1 VIADRAALAA
11 PASGRGTAEGFPE
24 EGFRLLERSGA
35 LRALLPAPGAP
46 ARPAEEWALV
56 RRVAAED
63 GSLGRIVDGHLN
75 GVERVLA
82 LAPPALAAAERAAL
96 RAGARRIGVWG
107 ADPLPD
113 EGSPARLAGDRVHG
127 VKVFCS
133 GAGGV
138 DRALVTVR
146 GEGPAPMLAYLDVT
160 RGVRIDRDWYR
171 GAGLRASESHRVEL
185 DGTPVVAV
193 LGRPGE
199 LGREPLF
206 SRDAIRT
213 AASWAGIADRA
224 AEEGLAAIRRRG
236 APDDLAGLAAGRIL
250 AAVGTID
257 AWLERA
263 ARAARDP
270 DADLAELSVTL
281 RAEVA
286 DACRRICDEA
296 ARAAGSRA
304 LVDGGALD
312 RCRRDLDIFLLQHRL
327 DPMVARLGRGAL
339 ERRG

>member
-1 VIADRAALAA
+1 VIADR
-11 PASGRGTAEGFPE
+11 PASPAPGPGRGTAEGFPE

-35 LRALLPAPGAP
+35 LRALIAAPGERT
-46 ARPAEEWALV
+46 RPADEWALV

-75 GVERVLA
+75 GVERVLG
-82 LAPPALAAAERAAL
+82 LAPDALAASERAAL
-96 RAGARRIGVWG
+96 VAGGRRIGVWG
-107 ADPLPD
+107 ADPVPG
-113 EGSPARLAGDRVHG
+113 EGPPARLEGGRVSG

-146 GEGPAPMLAYLDVT
+146 GDGPAPLLAYLDVT
-160 RGVRIDRDWYR
+160 RGVRIDREWYR

-185 DGTPVVAV
+185 DGAPVVAV

-224 AEEGLAAIRRRG
+224 ADEGLAAIARRG
-236 APDDLAGLAAGRIL
+236 APDELAGLAAGRIL
-250 AAVGTID
+250 AARGTID

-263 ARAARDP
+263 ARAAADP
-270 DADLAELSVTL
+270 RADLADLSVTL

-286 DACRRICDEA
+286 AACRAVCDEA

-312 RCRRDLDIFLLQHRL
+312 RCRRDLDVFLLQHRL
-327 DPMVARLGRGAL
+327 DPMVARLGRRAL
-339 ERRG
+339 ERWA